1 MPAGRDAGA
10 TSASRHLFRCPHSHA
25 TCDTYLYKILAE
37 VMRAQRAAFGEGTKF
52 CAGMMAHLVLMAQH
66 VDAPLPVVRRAFEVG
81 VEWSLEGLEAAAEEV
96 QLREV
101 GKVVR
106 VARAVMAP
114 RGMGD
119 VARKVVDGFVGS
131 LGLGEGGLVESG
143 LRVVEIV
150 GNEIEGCSVRRREV
164 VLDVDLPASPVDFR

>member
-1 MPAGRDAGA
+1 
-10 TSASRHLFRCPHSHA
+10 
-25 TCDTYLYKILAE
+25 
-37 VMRAQRAAFGEGTKF
+37 
-52 CAGMMAHLVLMAQH
+52 MAHLVLMAQH
-66 VDAPLPVVRRAFEVG
+66 VDAPLPVVRRAFEAG

-96 QLREV
+96 ELREV